1 MAQNLN
7 YAYLE
12 PTAEKDSSSFCY
24 DNDPANCET
33 FGRLYLWSAAM
44 DSVGQYSDGGL
55 NCGDGTTCTQTEPV
69 QGACPAGWHLPDM
82 QEWET
87 LISFVGGGGDAGSLL
102 KAENGWNGSLS
113 GLNAY
118 SFSALPA
125 GSYYNGGFSGIG
137 QNTGFWSASESDEGS
152 ADNLFLHYEGD
163 NASVGGAYLKE
174 IGFSVRCVKDEI

>member
-1 MAQNLN
+1 M
-7 YAYLE
+7 
-12 PTAEKDSSSFCY
+12 
-24 DNDPANCET
+24 
-33 FGRLYLWSAAM
+33 
-44 DSVGQYSDGGL
+44 
-55 NCGDGTTCTQTEPV
+55 QTEPV

-87 LISFVGGGGDAGSLL
+87 LISFVGGEGDAGSLL

-152 ADNLFLHYEGD
+152 ADNLLLHYEGD